1 MVFEII
7 EASTLPMTAKAPLHR
22 KTCTGLS
29 WHLMS
34 PSLALNVWE
43 VFLYSGLRITQ
54 GMEVSR
60 FKVWCCR
67 AWGLK
72 NSGMRLKA
80 LGFGFRP
87 LELR

>member
-34 PSLALNVWE
+34 PSLALNVLGGFF
-43 VFLYSGLRITQ
+43 V
-54 GMEVSR
+54 
-60 FKVWCCR
+60 
-67 AWGLK
+67 
-72 NSGMRLKA
+72 
-80 LGFGFRP
+80 LGFKDHSGHGGF
-87 LELR
+87 EV